1 MLVSCPHCK
10 TDLDVTPELFGQTV
24 QCPACQGRLQIPKME
39 EKTTA
44 SGSARPQR
52 AGWEENDH
60 ANVDFVKS
68 LLFGLGGTVAILL
81 LMIPLRGSRL
91 GAIFLDRGWV
101 NYAETFLFVWGI
113 AILVMKWKQNQHQ
126 ARATLLQLFPERL
139 GREINS
145 SNVGGFIDNIYK
157 TPLTLRDSL
166 IVNRIRKALEL
177 FELRVDNGEVAAFLS
192 TQSDIDANRSTGSY
206 SLLKVFLWAIPILG
220 FIGTV
225 MGLSVAVSSLAMG
238 DTSDPEALKTS
249 INSLT
254 GGLGIAF
261 DTTLLGLIL
270 SMLMSFPLSAV
281 QKKEDETL
289 TLIDAFCTEKLL
301 PKLND
306 SRNLAA
312 DTLMEQAESI
322 PQLVASL
329 ARAHETFLI
338 NLNDSTRM
346 LRDTGEILQTRLDSH
361 QQVVETSFTSA
372 VNKLSETSAEVFIKS
387 HIELS
392 RTFEK
397 IADGIDLINRALRDL
412 GANKIPDEAKKKR
425 GFFNR

>member
-1 MLVSCPHCK
+1 MLISCPHCN

-24 QCPACQGRLQIPKME
+24 QCPACRGGLQIPE
-39 EKTTA
+39 TQEKITTT
-44 SGSARPQR
+44 SLDRPQR
-52 AGWEENDH
+52 AGWEEKDH
-60 ANVDFVKS
+60 ANVDFIKS
-68 LLFGLGGTVAILL
+68 LLFGIGGTIGILL
-81 LMIPLRGSRL
+81 LMIPLRGNSI
-91 GAIFLDRGWV
+91 GALFLDRGWV
-101 NYAETFLFVWGI
+101 NYAETFLFIWGI
-113 AILVMKWKQNQHQ
+113 VILVMKWKKNQYQ
-126 ARATLLQLFPERL
+126 ARAALLQLFPERL

-145 SNVGGFIDNIYK
+145 SNVAGFIDNIYK

-225 MGLSVAVSSLAMG
+225 QGLSVAVGSLAMG
-238 DTSDPEALKTS
+238 DSSDPEALKAS

-254 GGLGIAF
+254 GGLGVAF

-270 SMLMSFPLSAV
+270 SMFMSFPLSAV

-312 DTLMEQAESI
+312 DSLLEQAESI
-322 PQLVASL
+322 PQLVSSL
-329 ARAHETFLI
+329 ARAHETFLV
-338 NLNDSTRM
+338 NLNESTRM
-346 LRDTGEILQTRLDSH
+346 LRDTGEILQNRLDSH
-361 QQVVETSFTSA
+361 QQVVETSFTDA
-372 VNKLSETSAEVFIKS
+372 VNKLTDTSGEIFIKT
-387 HIELS
+387 HTELS

-397 IADGIDLINRALRDL
+397 IANGIDLINHALRDL
-412 GANKIPDEAKKKR
+412 GANKIPEEAKKKR
-425 GFFNR
+425 GLFGR